1 MLAPSQ
7 QKVQKN
13 QNKSR
18 KTKEKAFWTLAVTSQ
33 CRILL
38 VNAYKMKNAWLPPDA
53 SDG

>member
-18 KTKEKAFWTLAVTSQ
+18 KTKEKQKS
-33 CRILL
+33 LL
-38 VNAYKMKNAWLPPDA
+38 DPGRHFPVPYYETIQ
-53 SDG
+53 